1 MPSRKKAQTKR
12 TKPPETEIRAPR
24 WRRRKDLRRPEILAA
39 AMDVFAARGFA
50 AARLDEV
57 ASRAGVTKGTLYL
70 YFESKEALFKA
81 IVQEQLLPRLAAAD
95 ERSRAYTGS
104 MATLLLE
111 VINMVADAVI
121 GTRLGLIPKLVIADA
136 NNFPELA
143 RFYVN
148 EVIARGM
155 GVFTH
160 ILERG
165 ITQGEFRKIDL
176 AVAAPV
182 CIGPLLL
189 LAIWKNVLEPHA
201 KRKVDRD
208 QYIAAYTD
216 IVLRGLLA
224 PGVEMPWKA

>member
-1 MPSRKKAQTKR
+1 MAKKTGKQAT
-12 TKPPETEIRAPR
+12 APR
-24 WRRRKDLRRPEILAA
+24 WRRRKDERGPEILAA
-39 AMDVFAARGFA
+39 AIDVFAARGFA

-57 ASRAGVTKGTLYL
+57 AARAGVTKGTLYL
-70 YFESKEALFKA
+70 YFENKEALFKA
-81 IVQEQLLPRLAAAD
+81 IVHEQLLPRLAEAD
-95 ERSRAYTGS
+95 ERARGYTGP
-104 MATLLLE
+104 ATVLLLE
-111 VINMVADAVI
+111 VIKTIADAVI

-136 NNFPELA
+136 GNFPELA
-143 RFYVN
+143 RFYVD

-155 GVFTH
+155 GVFSR

-165 ITQGEFRKIDL
+165 VAQGEFRKIDL

-201 KRKVDRD
+201 KRKIDKD